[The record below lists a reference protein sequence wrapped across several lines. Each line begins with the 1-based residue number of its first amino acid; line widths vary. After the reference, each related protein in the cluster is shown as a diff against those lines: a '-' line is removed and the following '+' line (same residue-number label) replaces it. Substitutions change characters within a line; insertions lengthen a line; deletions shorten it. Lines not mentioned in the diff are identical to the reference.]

1 MSKYCTVTGT
11 WPSHCEGP
19 EDADQGAV
27 NGTECKEDSGH
38 ELKLNHLN
46 QAQVLSSLVV
56 LSERMVID
64 VIVT

>member
-46 QAQVLSSLVV
+46 QAQVLWCFLK
-56 LSERMVID
+56 EW
-64 VIVT
+64 